1 MLLLQTVVIVVVV
14 AARLAWHYNSGE
26 ILLRHKSPGSSR
38 ARNPHKR
45 QWPAKYTKIQL
56 ETIFRIHIA
65 GRGTKNKN
73 KIKKLRES
81 KRLYGKSSERAEL
94 TKRTSGKV
102 FPFDLK
108 RKAKKKKWIKRIK
121 NITTQCDCIVS
132 ANRADMARA
141 RGIVG
146 HLRGRQE
153 EGVSDYNEENWAPTN
168 NNNAEIVENN
178 FSSTSGSDWIRLGGK
193 DLRCVLLPMGVF
205 PGVAKRMEG

>member
-14 AARLAWHYNSGE
+14 AARLAGHYNSGE

-108 RKAKKKKWIKRIK
+108 RKAKKKKMNRK
-121 NITTQCDCIVS
+121 NKKHNHSV
-132 ANRADMARA
+132 
-141 RGIVG
+141 
-146 HLRGRQE
+146 
-153 EGVSDYNEENWAPTN
+153 
-168 NNNAEIVENN
+168 
-178 FSSTSGSDWIRLGGK
+178 
-193 DLRCVLLPMGVF
+193 
-205 PGVAKRMEG
+205 